1 MDAEEIRNYA
11 LEKIGVQES
20 FPFGDAVLVFKV
32 NNKIFLLLSIS
43 EETISINLKCKPE
56 KAIELRDEYLDIII
70 PGYHMNKKHWNTV
83 YPLLVSKSLVLEM
96 IDVSYNLV
104 SQKKKNINEK

>member
-11 LEKIGVQES
+11 LGKENIEES
-20 FPFGDAVLVFKV
+20 FPFGEDVLVYKV

-43 EETISINLKCKPE
+43 EENISINLKCDPE
-56 KAIELRDEYLDIII
+56 KAMGLRDEYPDVII

-83 YPLLVSKSLVLEM
+83 YPLLVNKSLVLEM
-96 IDVSYNLV
+96 IDDSYNLV

>member
-20 FPFGDAVLVFKV
+20 FPFGEDVLVYKV

-43 EETISINLKCKPE
+43 EENISINLKCNP
-56 KAIELRDEYLDIII
+56 
-70 PGYHMNKKHWNTV
+70 
-83 YPLLVSKSLVLEM
+83 
-96 IDVSYNLV
+96 
-104 SQKKKNINEK
+104 